1 MEENNGLLEGGMN
14 NTDNEENAGGQPQT
28 AEDTGILEQVV
39 TEDGEAV
46 SGTGETAEAAVE
58 EATVTEE
65 TAAEE
70 TGAEAAAEETAVTE
84 ETAADEAAVEE
95 AVAEEAAME
104 SGDSPEAA
112 AEPAEESG
120 KAEGEEKPK
129 KPRKRKAKNTDGQA
143 GEEAEPQLPKPECPE
158 AAIEAVLFAT
168 GNSVT
173 VEQLADILNMTK
185 DEVRDAIAV
194 LKERYN
200 SEDRG
205 ITITELEDAVQLG
218 TKGEYYEYL
227 MKLAKHP
234 KHYSLSDT
242 VIETLSIIAYKQPVT
257 RGEIEKIRGVSCD
270 HAINKLLEYDLIE
283 EVGRLDAPGK
293 PLLFG
298 TTEQFLRSFGVK
310 SIGEL
315 PTVSPEM
322 VEDFKVQAEAEA
334 AEDLALEKVQVDV

>member
-1 MEENNGLLEGGMN
+1 MEENNRI
-14 NTDNEENAGGQPQT
+14 NEIEKTAGET
-28 AEDTGILEQVV
+28 ADEAEDTEMTVA
-39 TEDGEAV
+39 E
-46 SGTGETAEAAVE
+46 ETAAEETAAE
-58 EATVTEE
+58 ETATEE

-70 TGAEAAAEETAVTE
+70 TAVEENVIEENGIEENVTE
-84 ETAADEAAVEE
+84 ETVEEKVGEEKAVEE
-95 AVAEEAAME
+95 KVTETAEDNGEEAAQ
-104 SGDSPEAA
+104 
-112 AEPAEESG
+112 
-120 KAEGEEKPK
+120 K
-129 KPRKRKAKNTDGQA
+129 KPRKKRVKKTEEPSEE
-143 GEEAEPQLPKPECPE
+143 EEALPKPDCPE

-168 GNSVT
+168 GNSVPI
-173 VEQLADILNMTK
+173 EQLADILNMK
-185 DEVRDAIAV
+185 QDEVRAAIAN
-194 LKERYN
+194 LKERYE

-270 HAINKLLEYDLIE
+270 HALNKLLEYDLIE

-334 AEDLALEKVQVDV
+334 AEDLALENIKVDV